1 MITYVFTNAEY
12 RPCFNYCRL
21 IGHFGLFKIRKS
33 MVNNL
38 ILELNLNYIYPKW
51 LSLKSSYNIIMSF
64 YLRFWTPFV
73 ILVFFVFLC
82 FTFFELESLR
92 FNFGIKSWSNPNF
105 KNWLSLKS
113 TYTFLFK
120 ALNSFCYSC
129 LFAVFC
135 AYLEEWRRQK
145 HIKKRI
151 QDNHYLF
158 KGGNMR
164 MASDEDY
171 GHVARKHKS
180 LGI

>member
-1 MITYVFTNAEY
+1 M
-12 RPCFNYCRL
+12 
-21 IGHFGLFKIRKS
+21 LFLF
-33 MVNNL
+33 V
-38 ILELNLNYIYPKW
+38 
-51 LSLKSSYNIIMSF
+51 SF
-64 YLRFWTPFV
+64 
-73 ILVFFVFLC
+73 FLC

-129 LFAVFC
+129 LFVVFC

-171 GHVARKHKS
+171 GHVARKNKD
-180 LGI
+180 LGIQVTLALRSFKYYLKGLTLHSIVLDTIVSQ

>member
-1 MITYVFTNAEY
+1 M
-12 RPCFNYCRL
+12 L
-21 IGHFGLFKIRKS
+21 H
-33 MVNNL
+33 NL
-38 ILELNLNYIYPKW
+38 ILELNLEQIQISKIW
-51 LSLKSSYNIIMSF
+51 LSLKLCIILSNHF
-64 YLRFWTPFV
+64 LQGLELFLLLLFV
-73 ILVFFVFLC
+73 CCFLC
-82 FTFFELESLR
+82 FPFFELESLW

-113 TYTFLFK
+113 PPILLFK

-129 LFAVFC
+129 LFVVFC

-171 GHVARKHKS
+171 GHVARKNND
-180 LGI
+180 

>member
-1 MITYVFTNAEY
+1 M
-12 RPCFNYCRL
+12 
-21 IGHFGLFKIRKS
+21 
-33 MVNNL
+33 
-38 ILELNLNYIYPKW
+38 
-51 LSLKSSYNIIMSF
+51 
-64 YLRFWTPFV
+64 
-73 ILVFFVFLC
+73 FVFR
-82 FTFFELESLR
+82 LESLIHIIQ
-92 FNFGIKSWSNPNF
+92 FWNWILIKSKFQKLAIS
-105 KNWLSLKS
+105 KKS

-129 LFAVFC
+129 LFVVFC

-171 GHVARKHKS
+171 GHVGRKNKD
-180 LGI
+180 LGIEVILAQNSFGHYGFHNGLVLTGALLYLICYLIIS